1 MEDILGAFEL
11 YGANKNKVDKEGT
24 AVPMFMYA

>member
-11 YGANKNKVDKEGT
+11 YRANKNLAEKEGNS
-24 AVPMFMYA
+24 VPMFMYT